1 MTPATTLR
9 GAFATALIALAAAA
23 LLAAAPAHAD
33 DGVEMHR
40 LYNPGSGEHF
50 YTADVSERDGLVALG
65 WAYEGVGWKAPADSG
80 APVYRL
86 YNAFAGDHHYTMSAE
101 EREAL
106 VGAGWTYESVGWR
119 SADEGGVPLYR
130 QFNPYA
136 TAGSHNYTA
145 SKDENDYLASVG
157 WSEEGVAWYGLA
169 GRWVEEQGHYEDI
182 YETVHVPAV
191 THEEPVYST
200 VVDQEAYTTYTR
212 VYYTQDGWSGTDL
225 AEARAH
231 HLQAGGEVWWEDVPE
246 EHPAVTHQEQ
256 TGTTTVVDVP
266 AHDEQQKTGSKWVVD
281 VPGHWE

>member
-1 MTPATTLR
+1 MTPATTIR

-101 EREAL
+101 ERDAL
-106 VGAGWTYESVGWR
+106 VGVGWTYESVGWR

-157 WSEEGVAWYGLA
+157 WSEEGVAWFGLA
-169 GRWVEEQGHYEDI
+169 GRWVEEQGHYETVVVSDAWDEPI
-182 YETVHVPAV
+182 YEVHAICQDCGIDLTASGMGNMQHANQCGGHTYNTQVQTGSIHHDAV
-191 THEEPVYST
+191 T
-200 VVDQEAYTTYTR
+200 
-212 VYYTQDGWSGTDL
+212 
-225 AEARAH
+225 
-231 HLQAGGEVWWEDVPE
+231 
-246 EHPAVTHQEQ
+246 
-256 TGTTTVVDVP
+256 
-266 AHDEQQKTGSKWVVD
+266 EQQWVVD